1 MSRRHS
7 SLVSGLVGLALLAA
21 PVAVHAQAD
30 SSGRMPDSSVEQV
43 YEAQRSALIKQL
55 QATQD
60 QLSQLR
66 GQRVALEAEI
76 DNALAQTTAKRAD
89 QLLMS
94 TEQNALVDLD
104 KTLSTAQDNMQS
116 QRDRMSAL
124 GDAVK
129 RRSGAVLVVLLR
141 ADSSQTSPTA
151 VDMSLD
157 GGPPDTRTY
166 SAIATQALSQGA
178 VDELFRSAVLP
189 VAHTVDVKVTVNGQ
203 PVTARANVTAQVNVV
218 TYLQFTVRNGQ
229 VVPNTWTSQG
239 TTPF

>member
-1 MSRRHS
+1 MSKRHS
-7 SLVSGLVGLALLAA
+7 SLVLAVALALA
-21 PVAVHAQAD
+21 PAVLQAQAD
-30 SSGRMPDSSVEQV
+30 SSGRSADSAAQAV
-43 YEAQRSALIKQL
+43 YESQRSALIKQL

-76 DNALAQTTAKRAD
+76 DNAMAQTTARRAND
-89 QLLMS
+89 LLMS
-94 TEQNALVDLD
+94 TEQNALVELD
-104 KTLSTAQDNMQS
+104 KTLSGAQDNMQA

-141 ADSSQTSPTA
+141 ADSSQSSPTA
-151 VDMSLD
+151 AEMSLD
-157 GGPPDTRTY
+157 GGPADTRTY

-203 PVTARANVTAQVNVV
+203 PVTSRASVSAQVNVV

>member
-1 MSRRHS
+1 MRKRHS
-7 SLVSGLVGLALLAA
+7 SLVLAVALALSPAI
-21 PVAVHAQAD
+21 VRAQAD
-30 SSGRMPDSSVEQV
+30 SSGSNADSAAQAV

-76 DNALAQTTAKRAD
+76 DNAMAQTTARRASD
-89 QLLMS
+89 LLMS
-94 TEQNALVDLD
+94 TEQNALVELD
-104 KTLSTAQDNMQS
+104 KTLSTSQDNMQA
-116 QRDRMSAL
+116 QRDRMAAL

-141 ADSSQTSPTA
+141 ADSSQSSPTA
-151 VDMSLD
+151 VEMSLD

-189 VAHTVDVKVTVNGQ
+189 VGHTVDVKVTVNGQ
-203 PVTARANVTAQVNVV
+203 PVESRASVNAQVNVV

>member
-1 MSRRHS
+1 
-7 SLVSGLVGLALLAA
+7 
-21 PVAVHAQAD
+21 
-30 SSGRMPDSSVEQV
+30 
-43 YEAQRSALIKQL
+43 
-55 QATQD
+55 
-60 QLSQLR
+60 
-66 GQRVALEAEI
+66 
-76 DNALAQTTAKRAD
+76 LAQTTAKRAD

-116 QRDRMSAL
+116 QRDRMAAL

>member
-1 MSRRHS
+1 MSRRQS
-7 SLVSGLVGLALLAA
+7 SLVFGIALALA
-21 PVAVHAQAD
+21 PAMLHAQAD
-30 SSGRMPDSSVEQV
+30 STGRLPDSSVEQV
-43 YEAQRSALIKQL
+43 YEAQRGALIKQL

-76 DNALAQTTAKRAD
+76 DNALAQTTSRRAS

-116 QRDRMSAL
+116 QRDRMAAL

-141 ADSSQTSPTA
+141 ADSSQTAPTA
-151 VDMSLD
+151 VEMSLD
-157 GGPPDTRTY
+157 GGPAGTRTY

-178 VDELFRSAVLP
+178 VDEVFRSAVLP
-189 VAHTVDVKVTVNGQ
+189 VAHTVDVTVTLNGQ
-203 PVTARANVTAQVNVV
+203 PVTARASVNAQVNVV

>member
-1 MSRRHS
+1 
-7 SLVSGLVGLALLAA
+7 LALAPAA
-21 PVAVHAQAD
+21 LQAQAD
-30 SSGRMPDSSVEQV
+30 SSGRSADSAAQAV
-43 YEAQRSALIKQL
+43 YESQRSALIKQL

-76 DNALAQTTAKRAD
+76 DNAMAQTTARRAND
-89 QLLMS
+89 LLMS
-94 TEQNALVDLD
+94 TEQNALVELD
-104 KTLSTAQDNMQS
+104 KTLSGAQDNMQA

-141 ADSSQTSPTA
+141 ADSSQSSPTA
-151 VDMSLD
+151 VEMSLD

-203 PVTARANVTAQVNVV
+203 PVTSRANVSAQVNVV

>member
-7 SLVSGLVGLALLAA
+7 SLVMVLALAAA
-21 PVAVHAQAD
+21 PAMLQAQAD
-30 SSGRMPDSSVEQV
+30 SSGRTSDSSVEQV
-43 YEAQRSALIKQL
+43 YEAQRMALIKQL

-94 TEQNALVDLD
+94 TEQSALVDLD

-151 VDMSLD
+151 VAMSLD
-157 GGPPDTRTY
+157 GGPSDTRTY
-166 SAIATQALSQGA
+166 SAIATEALSKGA

-189 VAHTVDVKVTVNGQ
+189 LAHTVDVQVTVNGQ
-203 PVTARANVTAQVNVV
+203 SVTARASVNAQVNVV

>member
-1 MSRRHS
+1 MSKRHS
-7 SLVSGLVGLALLAA
+7 SLVLAVALALA
-21 PVAVHAQAD
+21 PSALQAQAD
-30 SSGRMPDSSVEQV
+30 SSGRSADSAAQAV
-43 YEAQRSALIKQL
+43 YESQRSALIKQL

-76 DNALAQTTAKRAD
+76 DNAMAQTTARRAND
-89 QLLMS
+89 LLMS
-94 TEQNALVDLD
+94 TEQNALVELD
-104 KTLSTAQDNMQS
+104 KTLSGAQDNMQA

-141 ADSSQTSPTA
+141 ADSSQSSPTA
-151 VDMSLD
+151 VEMSLD

-203 PVTARANVTAQVNVV
+203 PVTSRANVSAQVNVV

>member
-1 MSRRHS
+1 MRNWRSVLLLS
-7 SLVSGLVGLALLAA
+7 VSLAA
-21 PVAVHAQAD
+21 SPAVAGALGAQTDTSRASD
-30 SSGRMPDSSVEQV
+30 STVEQV
-43 YEAQRSALIKQL
+43 YESQRSALVKQL
-55 QATQD
+55 QSTQD

-66 GQRVALEAEI
+66 SQRVALEAQI
-76 DNALAQTTAKRAD
+76 DNALAQATEQRAG

-94 TEQNALVDLD
+94 SEQNALVQLD
-104 KTLSTAQDNMQS
+104 QTLSTAQDNMQA
-116 QRDRMSAL
+116 QRDRMSSL

-129 RRSGAVLVVLLR
+129 RRTGAVLVVLLR

-151 VDMSLD
+151 AELSLD

-166 SAIATQALSQGA
+166 SAIATQALQQGA

-189 VAHTVDVKVTVNGQ
+189 VSHTVDVKITLGGQ
-203 PVTARANVTAQVNVV
+203 PVTARATVEAKSDVV

-229 VVPNTWTSQG
+229 VVPSTWTSQG